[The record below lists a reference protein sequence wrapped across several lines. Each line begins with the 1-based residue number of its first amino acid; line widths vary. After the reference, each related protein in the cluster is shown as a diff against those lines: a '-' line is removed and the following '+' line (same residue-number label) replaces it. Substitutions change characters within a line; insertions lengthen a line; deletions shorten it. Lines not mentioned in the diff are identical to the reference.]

1 MAAGSVL
8 GCAAA
13 AARGCAHDAGGHAF
27 HPAVVAADTGIIYF
41 YRVEAAAQAKAPRK
55 QARALAVFI
64 DDIPL
69 GWFSRGGYVPFH
81 VRPGEHFIKV
91 LVAGHAHQT
100 ELRVEAFGEYFV
112 RYDVSPSGPS
122 LESGPERR
130 RAGGDCRLSPVA
142 RRLRRARPDLT
153 GRPQPPFATRPAAA
167 ISRSIPCGVAS
178 K

>member
-1 MAAGSVL
+1 MRARAVARWMAVL
-8 GCAAA
+8 ARVAVGCAAA
-13 AARGCAHDAGGHAF
+13 GCAAAGCAHEQPAVVAPAF
-27 HPAVVAADTGIIYF
+27 HPAVVAVDTGIIYF

-122 LESGPERR
+122 LNPVPSADA
-130 RAGGDCRLSPVA
+130 RAEIASCHLWPGGYD
-142 RRLRRARPDLT
+142 
-153 GRPQPPFATRPAAA
+153 GRDR
-167 ISRSIPCGVAS
+167 I
-178 K
+178 